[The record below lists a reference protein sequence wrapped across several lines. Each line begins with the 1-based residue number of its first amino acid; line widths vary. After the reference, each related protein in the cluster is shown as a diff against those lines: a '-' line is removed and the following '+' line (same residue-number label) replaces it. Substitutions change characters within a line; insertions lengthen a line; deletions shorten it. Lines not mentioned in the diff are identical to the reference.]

1 MNDDIG
7 KPPPFGFGGL
17 ADSSCAQTNDGKG
30 ELPPFGF
37 GGLDSLVD
45 SSLAQTNDGK
55 GELPSFGLGGP
66 VDSSLAQERRHR
78 HMLAQALSNWRK
90 GKRGRPK
97 APWRVELFPAILRT
111 MYSRP
116 EATDTERAQIM
127 SEKMRPKVSIR
138 TVQNWLS
145 TVRKRML

>member
-1 MNDDIG
+1 MLAEHAMDDDNG
-7 KPPPFGFGGL
+7 K
-17 ADSSCAQTNDGKG
+17 
-30 ELPPFGF
+30 LPPFGF
-37 GGLDSLVD
+37 NGPVDTLSLR
-45 SSLAQTNDGK
+45 DGK
-55 GELPSFGLGGP
+55 GKLPSFGIGGP
-66 VDSSLAQERRHR
+66 FNSSRAQEQIHR
-78 HMLAQALSNWRK
+78 YTLAQALSNWRK

-127 SEKMRPKVSIR
+127 SEEMRPKVSIR